1 MKARNQTFFA
11 SSFRKTDLP
20 NMKENPGE
28 RTEFFFAQGHGD
40 MLPCLQCWGGYGPLD
55 WMGSA
60 SREDTKLLD
69 MHISYCVYFDI
80 RMRIL
85 KSLK

>member
-28 RTEFFFAQGHGD
+28 RTEFF
-40 MLPCLQCWGGYGPLD
+40 LPKGMVICCLVYNAGEG
-55 WMGSA
+55 MGRWIGWVQPVEKTRSSWTCT
-60 SREDTKLLD
+60 SRIVSTLTLE
-69 MHISYCVYFDI
+69 CGF
-80 RMRIL
+80 
-85 KSLK
+85 